1 MRKNEILYYFLINF
15 TSLSLFL
22 MFSIVCYYDFGSK
35 VKKLIDPFTLAYI
48 NKTKY
53 KSESK

>member
-1 MRKNEILYYFLINF
+1 
-15 TSLSLFL
+15 
-22 MFSIVCYYDFGSK
+22 MFSIVCYYDFGSE

>member
-22 MFSIVCYYDFGSK
+22 MFSIVCYDFGSE
-35 VKKLIDPFTLAYI
+35 VKKPIDPFTLAYKQNEI
-48 NKTKY
+48 
-53 KSESK
+53 